1 MSEVFL
7 EAENLL
13 KFGTLGLCF
22 LLAVLNFFLI
32 RKLKGNTHYI
42 FSVFCLVCIFFL
54 GYLELE
60 KLKIPHH
67 NDKDVSLEKIAISKD
82 LNGKNL
88 ISPLY
93 KFSLT
98 YPEGLVFTDHLTQ
111 NTLVG
116 SFFLGS
122 KGSIISIQIT
132 NMSNVLPMDFEEKY
146 ILKNLK
152 NGVLGQ
158 MRANNGVI
166 ESVSDINVMGGDAW
180 VVDFKQAHENEYRY
194 RKVIIPSFE
203 RKVIYE
209 FTMSSGYNDFDKSIA
224 IFNKII
230 STFRYI

>member
-1 MSEVFL
+1 
-7 EAENLL
+7 
-13 KFGTLGLCF
+13 
-22 LLAVLNFFLI
+22 
-32 RKLKGNTHYI
+32 
-42 FSVFCLVCIFFL
+42 
-54 GYLELE
+54 
-60 KLKIPHH
+60 
-67 NDKDVSLEKIAISKD
+67 
-82 LNGKNL
+82 
-88 ISPLY
+88 
-93 KFSLT
+93 
-98 YPEGLVFTDHLTQ
+98 
-111 NTLVG
+111 
-116 SFFLGS
+116 
-122 KGSIISIQIT
+122 
-132 NMSNVLPMDFEEKY
+132 MDFEEKY

-209 FTMSSGYNDFDKSIA
+209 FTMSSGYNDFDKNIA

>member
-1 MSEVFL
+1 M
-7 EAENLL
+7 
-13 KFGTLGLCF
+13 
-22 LLAVLNFFLI
+22 
-32 RKLKGNTHYI
+32 
-42 FSVFCLVCIFFL
+42 
-54 GYLELE
+54 E

-209 FTMSSGYNDFDKSIA
+209 FTMSSGYNDFDKNIA